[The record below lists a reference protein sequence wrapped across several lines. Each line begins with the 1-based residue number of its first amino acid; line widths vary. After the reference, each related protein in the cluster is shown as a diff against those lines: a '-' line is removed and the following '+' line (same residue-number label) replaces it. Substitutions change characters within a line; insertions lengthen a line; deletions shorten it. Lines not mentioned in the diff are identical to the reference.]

1 MAGFTKVEQA
11 LRQRGYTVHVFE
23 TGAEA
28 ADYLN
33 GAIDGVS
40 VGIGGSVTVQ
50 QLGLYDRLA
59 QHNQVYWHWQGGPEQ
74 RAKAA
79 EADVYL
85 TSANGL
91 AQTGEILNIDGA
103 GNRVASTLYGHK
115 KVYFVIGANKLAPTR
130 DEALWRARNI
140 AAPRN
145 AQRLGKKTPCAVKGD
160 KCYDCKSPDRICRGL
175 VELWGPMMGMETE
188 VILIGEDLG
197 M

>member
-1 MAGFTKVEQA
+1 MADFTKVEQA
-11 LRQRGYTVHVFE
+11 LRQRGYTVRVFE
-23 TGAEA
+23 NGGAA

-59 QHNQVYWHWQGGPEQ
+59 AHNQVYWHWQGGLEQ
-74 RAKAA
+74 RTRAA
-79 EADVYL
+79 GADVYL

-91 AQTGEILNIDGA
+91 AETGEILNIDGA

-145 AQRLGKKTPCAVKGD
+145 AQRLEKKTPCAVNGD
-160 KCYDCKSPDRICRGL
+160 RCYDCKSPDRICRGL
-175 VELWGPMMGMETE
+175 VELWGPMMGMEAE
-188 VILIGEDLG
+188 VILINEDLG

>member
-1 MAGFTKVEQA
+1 MADFTKVEQA
-11 LRQRGYTVHVFE
+11 LRQRGYTVRVFE
-23 TGAEA
+23 TGGAA

-33 GAIDGVS
+33 SAIDGVS

-59 QHNQVYWHWQGGPEQ
+59 EHNRVYWHWQGGPEQ

-91 AQTGEILNIDGA
+91 AETGEILNIDGA

-130 DEALWRARNI
+130 DEAVWRARNI

>member
-1 MAGFTKVEQA
+1 MADFTKVEQA
-11 LRQRGYTVHVFE
+11 LRQRGYTVHIFE

-91 AQTGEILNIDGA
+91 AETGEILNIDGA

>member
-1 MAGFTKVEQA
+1 MADFTAVEQA
-11 LRQRGYTVHVFE
+11 LRQRGYTVRVFDSGE
-23 TGAEA
+23 AA

-74 RAKAA
+74 RDKAA
-79 EADVYL
+79 GADVYL

-91 AQTGEILNIDGA
+91 AETGEILNIAGT

-140 AAPRN
+140 AAPLN
-145 AQRLGKKTPCAVKGD
+145 ARRLEKKTPCAVNGD
-160 KCYDCKSPDRICRGL
+160 QCYDCKSPDRICRGL

-188 VILIGEDLG
+188 VVLINEDLG

>member
-1 MAGFTKVEQA
+1 MADFTKVEQA

>member
-1 MAGFTKVEQA
+1 MADFTVVEQA
-11 LRQRGYTVHVFE
+11 LRQRGYTVRVFDSGE
-23 TGAEA
+23 AA

-50 QLGLYDRLA
+50 QMGLYDRLA

-74 RAKAA
+74 RDKAA
-79 EADVYL
+79 GADVYL

-91 AQTGEILNIDGA
+91 AETGEILNIDGT

-140 AAPRN
+140 AAPLN
-145 AQRLGKKTPCAVKGD
+145 ARRLEKKTPCAVNGD
-160 KCYDCKSPDRICRGL
+160 QCYDCKSPDRICRGL

-188 VILIGEDLG
+188 VVLINEDLG